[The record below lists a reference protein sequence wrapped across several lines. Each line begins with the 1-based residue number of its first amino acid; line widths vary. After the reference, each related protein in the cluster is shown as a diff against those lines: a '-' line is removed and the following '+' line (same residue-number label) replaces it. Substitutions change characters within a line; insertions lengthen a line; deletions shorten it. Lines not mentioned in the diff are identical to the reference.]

1 MPAPATAASS
11 PRKKPGPK
19 TPEGKARSRMNAL
32 KHGLRAREFGLLAAE
47 SQAEWAEHLA
57 DLRAAL
63 GPVDG
68 FEEKL
73 VAGLAAAMWKEIR
86 ADRVE
91 CDVLSEIP
99 ARPGRG
105 PGGELQDPRH
115 AASLTTAIRYQTAA
129 GMAVM
134 RAQRTL
140 LAHRKAKKDGL
151 APDIARAVPVPPEP
165 ANQNHRP
172 EPADGRAAEK
182 CTNELLP
189 GTSEP
194 EPPGAPGRVAS
205 RTGGD
210 ALDDQAWVAEP
221 ARGRGRSRARGTP
234 ARAPAPG
241 RARDPAPCHRPRAA
255 GRDRELPVAR
265 HGRLRGVVRAPAE
278 AAARGAGE
286 PERDRPGAGR
296 PRHPAQP
303 ALVQGRVP
311 VLLAAAGAGG
321 AARPPGHHAGS
332 GRARRSR
339 PTSPAATI
347 ATPLA
352 ELRARVARLLDRG
365 AARRP
370 DELDLAE
377 AVCALTWPN
386 WGPYRGP
393 VDLEL
398 LRRALEGRKLDGRT
412 LAWLDSH
419 EFADACRAG
428 TS

>member
-47 SQAEWAEHLA
+47 SPVDWAEHLA

-73 VAGLAAAMWKEIR
+73 VVGLAAAMWKEIR

-105 PGGELQDPRH
+105 PGGELQEPRH

-134 RAQRTL
+134 RAQRAL

-172 EPADGRAAEK
+172 EPADGCAAEK
-182 CTNELLP
+182 FTNEFLP

-194 EPPGAPGRVAS
+194 EPPGAPGRVVS

-210 ALDDQAWVAEP
+210 ALDDQAWVASLPVVEADPEREARRRELLLQVEP
-221 ARGRGRSRARGTP
+221 AILRRAIGHAP
-234 ARAPAPG
+234 LAGIENYLLPDMAAYEEWFARQPKPPREAPASLSDTDRALVDHVTRHNPPWFKGEYLSYWRPPVPEELLGRPG
-241 RARDPAPCHRPRAA
+241 TMP
-255 GRDRELPVAR
+255 
-265 HGRLRGVVRAPAE
+265 E
-278 AAARGAGE
+278 AAE
-286 PERDRPGAGR
+286 P
-296 PRHPAQP
+296 
-303 ALVQGRVP
+303 
-311 VLLAAAGAGG
+311 AAAA
-321 AARPPGHHAGS
+321 P
-332 GRARRSR
+332 
-339 PTSPAATI
+339 SPAATI

-352 ELRARVARLLDRG
+352 ELRARVARLLDPG

-386 WGPYRGP
+386 WGPYGGS

>member
-1 MPAPATAASS
+1 MD
-11 PRKKPGPK
+11 
-19 TPEGKARSRMNAL
+19 ARRRN
-32 KHGLRAREFGLLAAE
+32 
-47 SQAEWAEHLA
+47 
-57 DLRAAL
+57 
-63 GPVDG
+63 
-68 FEEKL
+68 
-73 VAGLAAAMWKEIR
+73 
-86 ADRVE
+86 
-91 CDVLSEIP
+91 
-99 ARPGRG
+99 
-105 PGGELQDPRH
+105 
-115 AASLTTAIRYQTAA
+115 
-129 GMAVM
+129 
-134 RAQRTL
+134 
-140 LAHRKAKKDGL
+140 
-151 APDIARAVPVPPEP
+151 
-165 ANQNHRP
+165 
-172 EPADGRAAEK
+172 
-182 CTNELLP
+182 CTNEFLP

-194 EPPGAPGRVAS
+194 EPAGAPGRVAS

-210 ALDDQAWVAEP
+210 ALDDQAWVATLPVVEADPEREARRRELLLQVEP
-221 ARGRGRSRARGTP
+221 AILRRAIGH
-234 ARAPAPG
+234 APL
-241 RARDPAPCHRPRAA
+241 RRH
-255 GRDRELPVAR
+255 RELPAAR

-286 PERDRPGAGR
+286 PERDRPRRWSTTSPGTTRPGSRASTCPTGGR
-296 PRHPAQP
+296 RC
-303 ALVQGRVP
+303 
-311 VLLAAAGAGG
+311 
-321 AARPPGHHAGS
+321 
-332 GRARRSR
+332 RRSCSVARAPCRKR
-339 PTSPAATI
+339 PSPRQPPPSPAATI